1 MSLSQDIWL
10 ALRRSRILSG
20 LSEDHLRGLVRVMKR
35 RTLQSGEALFKQGWT
50 GDFMAV
56 VAAGAFRVS
65 VMNADG
71 RETPVTELAAGDVMG
86 EMACVDPAPRSATVT
101 ALAPAVVYC
110 LSRAMLIAFR
120 DKGPEVAMA
129 IVGGVIGQVTDR
141 IRKTNARI
149 EERMG
154 GGAAPACRD
163 PAAAIREVLGPAA
176 IRPPALHRESVDLSR
191 VGDLGELTPADLE
204 VLATVSRR
212 LRYAAGALLCAEG
225 EAAESC
231 YVVVEGEVEVIKQVG
246 DSPRTLSTLS
256 GCLLGQM
263 ALVDP
268 GPRSATLLART
279 PVVALELG
287 RDTFEQLLGQHSP
300 FVMRFQDMLAVA
312 GIRQLRQANVK
323 LAAIPA
329 RTTAFRADKPAPS
342 RSTAPKI
349 GAESP
354 SHRQQSGH
362 TAESPSHK
370 RAKPLPRLK
379 RRVPPGGHPLPQAL
393 NPSSETEALSVTLA
407 YMQASLN
414 DWGMSMDD
422 LDAISVHRCEG
433 VMSVSERNARLRGE
447 L

>member
-1 MSLSQDIWL
+1 VPLSQDIWL

-35 RTLQSGEALFKQGWT
+35 RTLQPGEALFKEGWT

-65 VMNADG
+65 VANADG
-71 RETPVTELAAGDVMG
+71 RETPVSELVAGDVVG

-110 LSRAMLIAFR
+110 LSRAMLMALR

-129 IVGGVIGQVTDR
+129 ILGGVIGQVTDR

-176 IRPPALHRESVDLSR
+176 IRPPALYREPVDLSR
-191 VGDLGELTPADLE
+191 VGDLGDLTSADLE

-212 LRYAAGALLCAEG
+212 VRYDAGALLCAEG
-225 EAAESC
+225 EPAESC
-231 YVVVEGEVEVIKQVG
+231 FVVVDGEVEVIKQVG
-246 DSPRTLSTLS
+246 DLPRTLTTLS
-256 GCLLGQM
+256 GCLLGQL

-300 FVMRFQDMLAVA
+300 FAVRFQDMLAVA
-312 GIRQLRQANVK
+312 GIRQLRQANAK
-323 LAAIPA
+323 LAAVPA
-329 RTTAFRADKPAPS
+329 RAPKFSADRPAPPVRRRVS
-342 RSTAPKI
+342 RP
-349 GAESP
+349 
-354 SHRQQSGH
+354 Q
-362 TAESPSHK
+362 
-370 RAKPLPRLK
+370 RAQDSSEARPLPRLK
-379 RRVPPGGHPLPQAL
+379 RSSPPGGHPLPQAL
-393 NPSSETEALSVTLA
+393 DASSESEALSVTLA

-414 DWGMSMDD
+414 EWGMSMDD
-422 LDAISVHRCEG
+422 LDAVSVQRCEG
-433 VMSVSERNARLRGE
+433 VISASERNARLRGDRP
-447 L
+447 